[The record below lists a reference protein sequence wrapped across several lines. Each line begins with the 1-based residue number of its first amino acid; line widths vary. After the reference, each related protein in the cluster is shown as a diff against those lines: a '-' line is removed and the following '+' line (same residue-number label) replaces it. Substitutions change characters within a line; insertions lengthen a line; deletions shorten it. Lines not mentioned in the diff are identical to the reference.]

1 MNLRMLDGDLKK
13 TLLQIVEVVSTRSF
27 KDIAS
32 MPQILFKDF
41 TRDQSWRDM
50 AEKTDQGE
58 NMQTI

>member
-1 MNLRMLDGDLKK
+1 MDIFSKRFFQNL
-13 TLLQIVEVVSTRSF
+13 EAVSTWSF

-41 TRDQSWRDM
+41 TQDQSWRDM

-58 NMQTI
+58 SMQTI